1 MIRRPRRS
9 PPFPYPPLFRS
20 LAVRRARAPLAV
32 AGAALT
38 ADRHR
43 DLGAGVGELGKPALE
58 TFTMRVARRI
68 LAHRFVGRT
77 RNFEMP
83 VGGHT
88 SRVTP
93 ARIALSTRRQGRLRG
108 ARIQPTPADNDC

>member
-20 LAVRRARAPLAV
+20 LAVRRAQVALAV

-58 TFTMRVARRI
+58 TFTMRVAGRI

-77 RNFEMP
+77 RNFEMRSEE
-83 VGGHT
+83 HT
-88 SRVTP
+88 SELQSQSNIVC
-93 ARIALSTRRQGRLRG
+93 RLLL
-108 ARIQPTPADNDC
+108 